1 MTPEEISNVAAKL
14 SEAMLA
20 REKADIGLEAM
31 VADKFPDPG
40 IQLGMIALA
49 NTLFQMGF
57 LSGVRCGIEISK
69 EIGRMSKQ

>member
-1 MTPEEISNVAAKL
+1 
-14 SEAMLA
+14 
-20 REKADIGLEAM
+20 M